1 MEIVKS
7 IFFPFSYVK
16 VYSESRPWGRF
27 EKFHENKSC
36 TVKLIY
42 VNANSRLSLQY
53 HKKRSEF
60 WKIIKGT
67 AMVEIDGKTIILAE
81 GETITIPRQVKH
93 RVLAHE
99 SECIILEI
107 AYGRF
112 DENDIVRLEDDYHRV
127 DMPKTRIAAA

>member
-1 MEIVKS
+1 MKI
-7 IFFPFSYVK
+7 
-16 VYSESRPWGRF
+16 YSEIRPWGRF

-60 WKIIKGT
+60 WKVIKGT
-67 AMVEIDGKTIILAE
+67 AVVEIDKKTIVLKE
-81 GETITIPRQVKH
+81 GETTTIPRQAKH
-93 RVLAHE
+93 RVLALE
-99 SECIILEI
+99 SDCIILEI

-127 DMPKTRIAAA
+127 TVPKTRVTAA

>member
-1 MEIVKS
+1 MKI
-7 IFFPFSYVK
+7 
-16 VYSESRPWGRF
+16 YSESRPWGKF

-60 WKIIKGT
+60 WKVIKGS
-67 AMVEIDGKTIILAE
+67 AMVEIDEKTIILEE
-81 GETITIPRQVKH
+81 GETITIPRQARH
-93 RVLAHE
+93 RVLARE

-112 DENDIVRLEDDYHRV
+112 DENDIVRIEDDYQRV
-127 DMPKTRIAAA
+127 TMPKTRVAAA

>member
-1 MEIVKS
+1 MKI
-7 IFFPFSYVK
+7 
-16 VYSESRPWGRF
+16 YSESRPWGRF

-60 WKIIKGT
+60 WKVIKGT
-67 AMVEIDGKTIILAE
+67 AMVEVDEKRIVLGE
-81 GETITIPRQVKH
+81 GETITIPRQAKH
-93 RVLAHE
+93 RVHALE

-107 AYGRF
+107 SYGRF
-112 DENDIVRLEDDYHRV
+112 DENDIVRLEDDYQRATV
-127 DMPKTRIAAA
+127 PKTRVAAA

>member
-1 MEIVKS
+1 MKI
-7 IFFPFSYVK
+7 
-16 VYSESRPWGRF
+16 YSESRPWGRF

-60 WKIIKGT
+60 WKVIKGT
-67 AMVEIDGKTIILAE
+67 AMVEIDEKRIVLRE
-81 GETITIPRQVKH
+81 GETITIPRQAKH
-93 RVLAHE
+93 RVLALD

-112 DENDIVRLEDDYHRV
+112 DENDIVRLEDDYQRV
-127 DMPKTRIAAA
+127 TMPKTRVVAA

>member
-1 MEIVKS
+1 MKI
-7 IFFPFSYVK
+7 
-16 VYSESRPWGRF
+16 YSESRPWGRF
-27 EKFHENKSC
+27 EKFHENKFC

-60 WKIIKGT
+60 WKVIKGT
-67 AMVEIDGKTIILAE
+67 AMVEIDKKRIVLGQ
-81 GETITIPRQVKH
+81 GETITIPRQAKH
-93 RVLAHE
+93 RVLALE

-107 AYGRF
+107 SYGRF

-127 DMPKTRIAAA
+127 SMPKTRVAAA

>member
-1 MEIVKS
+1 MKI
-7 IFFPFSYVK
+7 
-16 VYSESRPWGRF
+16 YSESRPWGRF

-60 WKIIKGT
+60 WKVIKGT
-67 AMVEIDGKTIILAE
+67 AMVEIDEKTIILEE
-81 GETITIPRQVKH
+81 GETITIPRQARH
-93 RVLAHE
+93 RVLARE

-112 DENDIVRLEDDYHRV
+112 DENDIVRIEDDYQRV
-127 DMPKTRIAAA
+127 TMPKTRVAAA

>member
-1 MEIVKS
+1 MKI
-7 IFFPFSYVK
+7 
-16 VYSESRPWGRF
+16 YSEIRPWGRF

-67 AMVEIDGKTIILAE
+67 AVVEIDKKTIVLRE
-81 GETITIPRQVKH
+81 GETITIPRQAKH
-93 RVLAHE
+93 RVLALE
-99 SECIILEI
+99 SDCIILEI

-112 DENDIVRLEDDYHRV
+112 DENDIVRLEDDYQRV
-127 DMPKTRIAAA
+127 TMPKTRVAAG

>member
-1 MEIVKS
+1 M
-7 IFFPFSYVK
+7 K
-16 VYSESRPWGRF
+16 VYSEIRPWGRF

-60 WKIIKGT
+60 WKVIKGT
-67 AMVEIDGKTIILAE
+67 AVVEIDKKTIVLKE
-81 GETITIPRQVKH
+81 GETTTIPRQAKH
-93 RVLAHE
+93 RVLALE
-99 SECIILEI
+99 SDCIILEI

-112 DENDIVRLEDDYHRV
+112 DENDIVRLEDDYQRV
-127 DMPKTRIAAA
+127 TMPKTRVAAA

>member
-1 MEIVKS
+1 MKI
-7 IFFPFSYVK
+7 
-16 VYSESRPWGRF
+16 YSEIRPWGRF

-60 WKIIKGT
+60 WKVIKGT
-67 AMVEIDGKTIILAE
+67 AVVETDKKTIVLRE
-81 GETITIPRQVKH
+81 GETITIPRQAKH
-93 RVLAHE
+93 RVLALE
-99 SECIILEI
+99 SDCIILEI

-112 DENDIVRLEDDYHRV
+112 DENDIVRLEDDYQRV
-127 DMPKTRIAAA
+127 TMPKTRVAAA

>member
-1 MEIVKS
+1 MKI
-7 IFFPFSYVK
+7 
-16 VYSESRPWGRF
+16 YSESRPWGRF

-60 WKIIKGT
+60 WKVIKGT
-67 AMVEIDGKTIILAE
+67 AMVEINEKRIVLGE
-81 GETITIPRQVKH
+81 GDTITIPRQAKH
-93 RVLAHE
+93 RVLALK

-107 AYGRF
+107 SYGRF
-112 DENDIVRLEDDYHRV
+112 DENDIVRLEDDYQRV
-127 DMPKTRIAAA
+127 TMPKTRVAAA

>member
-1 MEIVKS
+1 MKI
-7 IFFPFSYVK
+7 
-16 VYSESRPWGRF
+16 YSEIRPWGRF

-60 WKIIKGT
+60 WKVIKGT
-67 AMVEIDGKTIILAE
+67 ALVEIDKKTIVLKE
-81 GETITIPRQVKH
+81 GETTTIPRQAKH
-93 RVLAHE
+93 RVLALE
-99 SECIILEI
+99 SDCIILEI

-112 DENDIVRLEDDYHRV
+112 DENDIVRLEDDYQRV
-127 DMPKTRIAAA
+127 TMPKTRVAAA

>member
-1 MEIVKS
+1 MKI
-7 IFFPFSYVK
+7 
-16 VYSESRPWGRF
+16 YSESRPWGRF

-60 WKIIKGT
+60 WKVIEGT
-67 AMVEIDGKTIILAE
+67 AMVEIDEKRIVLGE
-81 GETITIPRQVKH
+81 GETITIPRQAKH
-93 RVLAHE
+93 RVLALG

-107 AYGRF
+107 SYGKF
-112 DENDIVRLEDDYHRV
+112 DENDIVRLEDDYQRAT
-127 DMPKTRIAAA
+127 MPKTRVAAA

>member
-1 MEIVKS
+1 MKIH
-7 IFFPFSYVK
+7 
-16 VYSESRPWGRF
+16 SESRPWGRF
-27 EKFHENKSC
+27 DKFHENKSC

-60 WKIIKGT
+60 WKVIKGT
-67 AMVEIDGKTIILAE
+67 AMVEIDEKRIVLGE
-81 GETITIPRQVKH
+81 GETITIPRQAKH
-93 RVLAHE
+93 RVLALE

-127 DMPKTRIAAA
+127 TMPKTRVAAA

>member
-1 MEIVKS
+1 MKI
-7 IFFPFSYVK
+7 
-16 VYSESRPWGRF
+16 YSEIRPWGRF

-60 WKIIKGT
+60 WKVIKGT
-67 AMVEIDGKTIILAE
+67 AVVEIDKKTIVLRE
-81 GETITIPRQVKH
+81 GETTTIPRQAKH
-93 RVLAHE
+93 RVLALK
-99 SECIILEI
+99 SDCIILEI

-112 DENDIVRLEDDYHRV
+112 DENDIVRIEDDYQRV
-127 DMPKTRIAAA
+127 TMPKTRVAAA

>member
-1 MEIVKS
+1 MKI
-7 IFFPFSYVK
+7 
-16 VYSESRPWGRF
+16 YSESRPWGRF

-60 WKIIKGT
+60 WKVIKGT
-67 AMVEIDGKTIILAE
+67 AMVEVNEKRIVLGE

-93 RVLAHE
+93 RVLALE

-112 DENDIVRLEDDYHRV
+112 DENDIGRLEDDYQRV
-127 DMPKTRIAAA
+127 TMPKTGVAAA

>member
-1 MEIVKS
+1 MKI
-7 IFFPFSYVK
+7 
-16 VYSESRPWGRF
+16 YSEIRPWGRF

-60 WKIIKGT
+60 WRVIKGT
-67 AMVEIDGKTIILAE
+67 AVVEIDKKTIVLKE
-81 GETITIPRQVKH
+81 GETTTIPRQAKH
-93 RVLAHE
+93 RVLALE
-99 SECIILEI
+99 SDCIILEI

-112 DENDIVRLEDDYHRV
+112 DENDIVRLEDDYQRV
-127 DMPKTRIAAA
+127 TMPKTRVAAA

>member
-1 MEIVKS
+1 MKI
-7 IFFPFSYVK
+7 YT
-16 VYSESRPWGRF
+16 ESRPWGRF

-60 WKIIKGT
+60 WKVVKGT
-67 AMVEIDGKTIILAE
+67 AMVEINEKTITLGE
-81 GETITIPRQVKH
+81 GETITIPRQSRH
-93 RVLAHE
+93 RVLALE

-112 DENDIVRLEDDYHRV
+112 DENDIVRLEDDYQRV
-127 DMPKTRIAAA
+127 TMPKTRVAVA

>member
-1 MEIVKS
+1 MKI
-7 IFFPFSYVK
+7 
-16 VYSESRPWGRF
+16 YSESRPWGKF
-27 EKFHENKSC
+27 EKFHENKPC

-60 WKIIKGT
+60 WKVIKGS
-67 AMVEIDGKTIILAE
+67 ARVEINEKTIILEE
-81 GETITIPRQVKH
+81 GETITIPRQARH
-93 RVLAHE
+93 RVLARE

-112 DENDIVRLEDDYHRV
+112 DENDIVRIEDDYQRV
-127 DMPKTRIAAA
+127 TIPKTRAAA

>member
-1 MEIVKS
+1 MKI
-7 IFFPFSYVK
+7 
-16 VYSESRPWGRF
+16 YSEIRPWGRF

-60 WKIIKGT
+60 WKVIKGT
-67 AMVEIDGKTIILAE
+67 AVVEIDKKTIVLRE
-81 GETITIPRQVKH
+81 GETITIPRQAKH
-93 RVLAHE
+93 RVLALE
-99 SECIILEI
+99 SDCIILEI

-112 DENDIVRLEDDYHRV
+112 DENDIVRLEDDYQRV
-127 DMPKTRIAAA
+127 IMPKTRVAAA

>member
-1 MEIVKS
+1 MKI
-7 IFFPFSYVK
+7 
-16 VYSESRPWGRF
+16 YSEIRPWGRF

-60 WKIIKGT
+60 WKVIKGT
-67 AMVEIDGKTIILAE
+67 AVVEIDKKTIVLKE
-81 GETITIPRQVKH
+81 GETTTIPRQAKH
-93 RVLAHE
+93 RVLALK
-99 SECIILEI
+99 SDCIILEI

-112 DENDIVRLEDDYHRV
+112 DENDIVRLEDDYQRV
-127 DMPKTRIAAA
+127 TMPKTRVAAA